1 MSSTSPVTASLFI
14 LVVLLLWSF
23 PVSAQPSDELSRAI
37 APLIRKQLQAR
48 DIAGAVIAVVNG
60 DAPVYVQAFGNADVT
75 TARPMTV
82 ETRLRLA
89 SMSKVFTT
97 IAVMRLVDT
106 GRLDLDRDINAYLNF
121 RIPPAANGKATTLRR
136 LLSHQDGFEDTVI
149 GIASLD
155 GTRQALGH
163 YLPSHPP
170 ARRPSPDGIAYS
182 NYGFALAAYV
192 VERASG
198 QTFED
203 YLERFVFAPLEMTGT
218 TAHQPLPRAW
228 LPLTS
233 SGYDRGSSP
242 PTTRSMAALTVHEAG
257 STGVVSTAQDMAR
270 FIAVLLDPPQDFL
283 SARAVAA
290 MRTPQVQTPNGFIG
304 LGLYS
309 PLATGGNA
317 FIGHD
322 GGSGGLHGSI
332 ALAPASRFAMFAF
345 YNSSGR
351 PQLDT
356 PEGEL
361 LRALSERYAGPGKR
375 RVGQAPGNV
384 SGVYEPVRRVHS
396 NLFALDALIGQL
408 RVRQEP
414 GAVVVNLPFIP
425 FGGRR
430 LLETSPGVFTDSAM
444 EVSFAPST
452 TGMRAQL
459 GAPVAS
465 YRRVRWWT
473 SAQTVVPLM
482 LVSLVVTAISSVR
495 FAWRRL
501 RGRSSSCV
509 PGRLSL
515 VLTCGAILG
524 AAGLITGGRVAAV
537 TASPTLTMLL
547 SAIYAAAW
555 SGVGLAGVALVQ
567 CLHRSR
573 IAWKDVVVA
582 FLAVA
587 MSIVC
592 IVWRIAGT
600 SLP

>member
-1 MSSTSPVTASLFI
+1 MRRLLPFI
-14 LVVLLLWSF
+14 PLLLPLWAF
-23 PVSAQPSDELSRAI
+23 PVSAQHADDLPPAI
-37 APLIRKQLQAR
+37 EPLIRQQLQTR

-60 DAPVYVQAFGNADVT
+60 NAPVYVQAFGYADVAA
-75 TARPMTV
+75 ARPMTV
-82 ETRLRLA
+82 RTRLRLA

-97 IAVMRLVDT
+97 IAVMQLVDK
-106 GRLDLDRDINAYLNF
+106 GRLDLDRDVNAYLDF
-121 RIPPAANGKATTLRR
+121 RIPPAADGHATTLRG

-155 GTRQALGH
+155 GARQPFRQ
-163 YLPSHPP
+163 YLPSHLP
-170 ARRPSPDGIAYS
+170 ARRRSVDATAYS

-192 VERASG
+192 VERVSD
-198 QTFED
+198 QTFEE
-203 YLERFVFAPLEMTGT
+203 YLERFVFAPLEMTET

-228 LPLTS
+228 LPFTS
-233 SGYDRGSSP
+233 SGYDRASSP

-270 FIAVLLDPPQDFL
+270 FIEALLDPPPDFL
-283 SARAVAA
+283 STRAMAA
-290 MRTPQVQTPNGFIG
+290 MRAPQVRAPNGFIG

-309 PLATGGNA
+309 PLATGGNP

-322 GGSGGLHGSI
+322 GGSGGLHGSL
-332 ALAPASRFAMFAF
+332 ALAPARRFALFAF
-345 YNSSGR
+345 YNSSGT

-361 LRALSERYAGPGKR
+361 LRAFSERYAEAEKR
-375 RVGQAPGNV
+375 RVEVAPGDV

-408 RVRQEP
+408 RVRHES

-430 LLETSPGVFTDSAM
+430 LLEESPMIFTDGAIDI
-444 EVSFAPST
+444 SFAPST

-473 SAQTVVPLM
+473 SAQTVVPLV
-482 LVSLVVTAISSVR
+482 LVSLVVTAVSSVR
-495 FAWRRL
+495 WAWRRL
-501 RGRSSSCV
+501 RGRASSCV

-515 VLTCGAILG
+515 VLSCGAILG
-524 AAGLITGGRVAAV
+524 AVGLITAGRVVAV
-537 TASPTLTMLL
+537 TTSPALTMLL
-547 SAIYAAAW
+547 SGIYAAAW

-567 CLHRSR
+567 CLSRTR
-573 IAWKDVVVA
+573 IAWKEVVIA
-582 FLAVA
+582 SLAVA

-592 IVWRIAGT
+592 IGWRIAGT
-600 SLP
+600 SWP